1 MVDITTENEKLIVAV
16 QGIDRLW
23 AFKRKLEIPLTHVT
37 AVHADPK
44 AAGKWW
50 HGIKFFGT
58 RLPGVL
64 KAGTFYE
71 QKSLL
76 FWDIHDP
83 ANGIVI
89 ELTDER
95 YRQLIVEVA
104 DPSLVIEQ
112 IEAAWRRF
120 DPVQEAGEESF
131 PASDPPAY

>member
-1 MVDITTENEKLIVAV
+1 MVQINVKNEKMIVSV
-16 QGIDRLW
+16 QGSDRLW
-23 AFKRKLEIPLTHVT
+23 AFKRKLEIPLAHVN
-37 AVHADPK
+37 AVRADRE

-64 KAGTFYE
+64 KAGTFYQ
-71 QKSLL
+71 QKSLA
-76 FWDIHDP
+76 FWDIRNP

-89 ELTDER
+89 DLTHER

-104 DPSLVIEQ
+104 DPSMAVEQ
-112 IEAAWRRF
+112 VKAAIRRF
-120 DPVQEAGEESF
+120 DPVQEAEEESF